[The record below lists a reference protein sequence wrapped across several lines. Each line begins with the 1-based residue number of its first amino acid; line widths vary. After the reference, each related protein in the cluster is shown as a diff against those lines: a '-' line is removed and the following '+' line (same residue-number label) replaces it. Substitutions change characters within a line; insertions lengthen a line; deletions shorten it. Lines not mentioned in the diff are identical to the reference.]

1 MRQPEKQF
9 SGCFFLQQAFIYV
22 EITSHNNGDTVQCP
36 FLISGTASDKGGL
49 NTVEYRIDSGEYAK
63 VEGLEKWKVL
73 ITSLA
78 SGKHY
83 VTVKA
88 ADYNDNTEYSYLEII
103 IE

>member
-1 MRQPEKQF
+1 M
-9 SGCFFLQQAFIYV
+9 QQAFIYV

-36 FLISGTASDKGGL
+36 FLFSGTAYDEVGL
-49 NTVEYRIDSGEYAK
+49 IIVEYRIDSGEYAK

-78 SGKHY
+78 SEKHY

-88 ADYNDNTEYSYLEII
+88 ADYNENMEYSYLELI